1 MWLNVCQDCLVRALG
16 CESLSLKDVNCFVR
30 ANWELNALTGYASW
44 ILVARC
50 GVVPFFFNKITV
62 Y

>member
-16 CESLSLKDVNCFVR
+16 CESLSPKDVNCFVR
-30 ANWELNALTGYASW
+30 TLGLEFSYGIRFVDPRRQVW
-44 ILVARC
+44 C
-50 GVVPFFFNKITV
+50 GVVPFFNKITV